1 MWNPILL
8 DTSSF
13 SFQKHVSGVFLQV
26 RNATKRAAGSRTSM
40 KDSAGRRLGPK
51 KYEGQDVSTGEIIMR
66 QRGTKFYPGE
76 NVGIGK
82 DHSIFALEPGV
93 VRYYLDP
100 FHPKRKFIGVA
111 LRRDLK
117 LPSPHFE
124 PTVRRFG
131 RFELTNKRAAYKEE
145 NSISRK
151 DYLAKPNILK
161 QLEVRE
167 SKRKELQDK
176 LSKVLRDELKLDI
189 KDIELATSYLI
200 RVRASLKNGYPIEDA
215 RFNSRYYLKEEERLK
230 ARRESWTNEKL
241 SESLSKIDECSDL
254 LNSSTSFNNKLEL
267 HQYISEQEKQA
278 LKAKLLEDLEKSQ
291 HLETKKDKNYIKA
304 LFKDACNF
312 LTLSEEVHLR
322 RKYLKSVF
330 PETDS
335 TVETKSGKKSIV
347 SRRFDYTKNKVEV
360 IARSRRA
367 FFEQALIFFPYAQYV
382 HI

>member
-367 FFEQALIFFPYAQYV
+367 FLSKL
-382 HI
+382 